1 MDHVYNGKA
10 VATVQNLLRNYY
22 LDTRNLGEQT
32 NTQLLSSSYS
42 SFLSRAD
49 HNSFTQC
56 SAIVV
61 PPRLAISAWFCHRE
75 NEKKISM
82 TPWLRASSFWPML
95 HDTHAYSPPHKSAS
109 AARSV
114 NIDASSSIVRSFIR
128 PAFFHWKKVFD
139 VGSMRRKW
147 ICVHFR
153 TRKCYVGLLV
163 TGNVHFFWIYNP
175 SAEHLAENLHCFKIR
190 HSASTL
196 LQPVI
201 ISLIL
206 PLTQLKC
213 LGFLSKCMVQRS
225 LE

>member
-1 MDHVYNGKA
+1 MERFPRDIINTRYSTELHPTYFQGEETFTSSPRLYATMDHVYNGKA

-128 PAFFHWKKVFD
+128 PAFFH
-139 VGSMRRKW
+139 
-147 ICVHFR
+147 
-153 TRKCYVGLLV
+153 
-163 TGNVHFFWIYNP
+163 
-175 SAEHLAENLHCFKIR
+175 
-190 HSASTL
+190 
-196 LQPVI
+196 
-201 ISLIL
+201 
-206 PLTQLKC
+206 
-213 LGFLSKCMVQRS
+213 
-225 LE
+225 

>member
-1 MDHVYNGKA
+1 MVLP
-10 VATVQNLLRNYY
+10 Q
-22 LDTRNLGEQT
+22 
-32 NTQLLSSSYS
+32 
-42 SFLSRAD
+42 
-49 HNSFTQC
+49 
-56 SAIVV
+56 
-61 PPRLAISAWFCHRE
+61 RE
-75 NEKKISM
+75 WKKISM

-114 NIDASSSIVRSFIR
+114 NIAEQLHRSF
-128 PAFFHWKKVFD
+128 
-139 VGSMRRKW
+139 
-147 ICVHFR
+147 VHSSGLFSLKEGLWR
-153 TRKCYVGLLV
+153 WLNEEEVDLRALPYTHVGLLV

-190 HSASTL
+190 HSASRL

-201 ISLIL
+201 ISLLL
-206 PLTQLKC
+206 PWTQLKC